1 MITIELVDGA
11 MNFVQRVVYRKSV
24 NGKLSV
30 VKVTRLLDRITLQP
44 IAILEEKVIP
54 IHK

>member
-1 MITIELVDGA
+1 MITIELVDGV

>member
-11 MNFVQRVVYRKSV
+11 INFVQRIVYRKSV

-44 IAILEEKVIP
+44 IEILEEIVIP